1 MLWPVPAERQTEP
14 PEELV
19 EALNEPSSAPEPDK
33 SALDRL
39 ADKLSEWTDMI
50 ERPTVILG
58 SVVKGKL
65 PPGDVLPDELSDLL
79 GGLLL
84 LVKAGRFAE
93 AIRLGRPLCRVF
105 GLTLRWAGIVETLRL
120 VLHAATALADTGTMA
135 WAEHELGTLYLTVG
149 NANEA
154 REHLNRARDL
164 RKKLGD
170 TEGLAATDHN
180 LALLPRARRVPPFTA
195 ALTAI
200 GLLLVIVLVLALARP
215 LGPGTSSSSST
226 TLTQVSTGFAIVSP
240 STLGFGLEDVGDS
253 TAPEDVT
260 LMVPARGSVNVAAV
274 SITGSDASDFRL
286 ASDSCAAR
294 RIGPRGACSVGV
306 SFAPAVMGGLEA
318 ALRFSDGGSPKGQE
332 VALSGTGTRG
342 VEVAVNPAE
351 LNFGTRAVGRPG
363 VSERVAL
370 SNHGGGPVAVS
381 SVKVTGADSSDFSL
395 SSDSC
400 SNGPV
405 TSGGGCS
412 VAVTFTPSEAG
423 PRTATLSFAD
433 SASQEAQQVSLSG
446 VGTNA
451 GGLVVS
457 PDVLSFGSVNLAQT
471 GGPQTATV
479 SNRSTGA
486 LPIGSV
492 KLTGADAGD
501 FSLASD
507 GCNEQM
513 LAPNGTCTIKVQ
525 FAPAA
530 GGALSA
536 MLTISGQASGQAQ
549 EMALSGIGVT
559 TVVAQ
564 VTSSLSFG
572 NEPYE
577 QTTGAQTVTVSS
589 QGSAP
594 LTVQPATL
602 EGPDAGDFAIAS
614 DGCSGETVT
623 PRSSCS
629 ISVTFTPKAVGQR
642 TATLAIADNATP
654 STETAALSGDGTGTP
669 TATASP
675 PTVTLRSARL
685 VNQTPP
691 VVTLNN
697 GGNAPLSVG
706 MVTITGSDA
715 SAFQLSQ
722 DNCSEQLIAPGD
734 SCTVTIALAPAQTST
749 AAPAAAAPPPKTYTA
764 QLNFPDNAASS
775 PQVVMIVGYLS
786 SG

>member
-33 SALDRL
+33 GALDHL

-65 PPGDVLPDELSDLL
+65 PPVEVLPDELSDLL

-93 AIRLGRPLCRVF
+93 AIRLGRPLCRLF

-154 REHLNRARDL
+154 REHLNRAREL
-164 RKKLGD
+164 GKKIGD

-180 LALLPRARRVPPFTA
+180 LACLPKPRRVPPFTA

-200 GLLLVIVLVLALARP
+200 GLLLAIVLVLALARP

-226 TLTQVSTGFAIVSP
+226 TLTQVSNGIATVSP
-240 STLGFGLEDVGDS
+240 ARLGFGVEDVGDS
-253 TAPEDVT
+253 TASEDVT

-294 RIGPRGACSVGV
+294 RIAPRGSCTVGV
-306 SFAPAVMGGLEA
+306 SFAPAVTGGLEA
-318 ALRFSDGGSPKGQE
+318 TLRFSDGGPPTGQE
-332 VALSGTGTRG
+332 VALSGTGALG
-342 VEVAVNPAE
+342 VQVAVNPAE

-363 VSERVAL
+363 ASERVAL
-370 SNHGGGPVAVS
+370 ANHGGGLVAVS

-400 SNGPV
+400 GNGPV

-423 PRTATLSFAD
+423 PRTATLSFAE
-433 SASQEAQQVSLSG
+433 SASQEPQQVSLSG
-446 VGTNA
+446 VGIDT

-457 PDVLSFGSVNLAQT
+457 PDVVTFGDVNLAQA

-479 SNRSTGA
+479 SNRSSGA
-486 LPIGSV
+486 LAIGSV
-492 KLTGADAGD
+492 KLAGADAGD

-507 GCNEQM
+507 GCNGQT
-513 LAPNGTCTIKVQ
+513 LAPNGACTIKVQ

-530 GGALSA
+530 VGALSA
-536 MLTISGQASGQAQ
+536 MLTIGQARGHVQ
-549 EMALSGIGVT
+549 EVALSGIGVT
-559 TVVAQ
+559 KVVAQ

-589 QGSAP
+589 RGSAA
-594 LTVQPATL
+594 LTVEPGTL

-614 DGCSGETVT
+614 DACSSETVASG
-623 PRSSCS
+623 SSCS
-629 ISVTFTPKAVGQR
+629 VSVTFTPKAVGHL
-642 TATLAIADNATP
+642 TATLAIADNAAP
-654 STETAALSGDGTGTP
+654 STQTVALSGDGTGTP

-675 PTVTLRSARL
+675 PTVTLRNTHL
-685 VNQTPP
+685 IVQTPP

-706 MVTITGSDA
+706 TVTLTGSNA
-715 SAFQLSQ
+715 SPFELTQ
-722 DNCSEQLIAPGD
+722 DNCSEHMIAPGD
-734 SCTVTIALAPAQTST
+734 SCTVTIGLAPAQTSA

-775 PQVVMIVGYLS
+775 PQVVMIVGYVS